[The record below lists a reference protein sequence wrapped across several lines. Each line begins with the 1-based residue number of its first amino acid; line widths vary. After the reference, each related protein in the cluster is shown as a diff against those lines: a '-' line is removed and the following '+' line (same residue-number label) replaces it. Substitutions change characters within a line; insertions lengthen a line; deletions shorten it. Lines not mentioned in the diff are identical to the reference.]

1 MKVFISWS
9 GPRSHQIALAFREWL
24 PKVLPQ
30 VRPWV
35 SSEDIDK
42 GARWN
47 PALTSEL
54 DSTWFGIL
62 CLVPENARSDWVI
75 FEAGAI
81 ARSMER
87 SRVAP
92 FLMGVEV
99 RDIPEPLAQ
108 FQCTRFEKED
118 VRKLVH
124 SINRASSEPIE
135 PRTLDETFDRSW
147 PALADRIASLDAQ
160 APSRPAPKRVS
171 VAPLVEGP
179 VEDAIPKEQVAILK
193 LLTDYSGG
201 VQAGLIAA
209 ALGENLIRTQYHLD
223 RLKERRMILPR
234 LVADSPTTY
243 SLADAGRTYLVENNL
258 V

>member
-9 GPRSHQIALAFREWL
+9 GSRSHRIALAFREWF

-30 VRPWV
+30 AKPWV

-47 PALTSEL
+47 LALTSEL

-135 PRTLDETFDRSW
+135 PRILDETFDRSW
-147 PALADRIASLDAQ
+147 PALADGIASLDSE
-160 APSRPAPKRVS
+160 APSRPRPKRVS
-171 VAPLVEGP
+171 VAPLVKGS

-193 LLTDYSGG
+193 VLADQRLPASL
-201 VQAGLIAA
+201 VSEVI
-209 ALGENLIRTQYHLD
+209 GENLTRTQYHLD
-223 RLKERRMILPR
+223 RLTDRRMIFANLRVGNPP
-234 LVADSPTTY
+234 AY
-243 SLADAGRTYLVENNL
+243 SLADAGRRYLVENDL